1 MELMIIITVTSL
13 ALSIVITVVTS
24 KFAGA
29 KKDEFQR
36 AAILTL
42 CTAIL
47 FNILFQRYEVDKLA
61 EPINIA
67 AKALS
72 EEKINSILVAFK
84 DSQEKFADKSND
96 VMLNALKLRFSE
108 FEEAITEVNRTG
120 VLAVRLTDLEPVA
133 LNIVQSANNSIKA
146 TSYVDS
152 SEWWKKPWG
161 RRYFNLNAREIQD
174 GVEIDRIF
182 IFENEEALKKDND
195 LLVCN
200 AMIGVNV
207 HVLLL
212 SDLSRPL
219 GEDVIIVDE
228 NVVAGQLVFNP
239 HKSIVASNFSASF
252 EFIKKRH
259 DTYETALFNSTEY
272 VMPENPICPYYT
284 MSNFNKEE
292 NNDA

>member
-1 MELMIIITVTSL
+1 MELMIVITVTSI
-13 ALSIVITVVTS
+13 ALSIVITIVTS
-24 KFAGA
+24 KFAGT

-42 CTAIL
+42 CTTIL

-61 EPINIA
+61 EPINTA

-108 FEEAITEVNRTG
+108 FEEAITEVSRTG

-272 VMPENPICPYYT
+272 EMPENPICPYYT

-292 NNDA
+292 NNGT